1 MVTKSVKNANYW
13 QVDHKIKNIFEVKGV
28 TVLPSPEAWN
38 KFKWA
43 RKWFAKQPNEG
54 YFIWVKKQIDLPFFT
69 CVSIFSKNIRQD
81 LQNLLI
87 IEKNLK
93 VNLKGVCNSQKR
105 DLNCGHKARGKII
118 LKEGSSLKYEHI
130 HSWGEKDIIQPSYE
144 FLLEK
149 NSELDYT
156 YKNLFAPKKLKIKTD
171 FDLLAGAAANI
182 KIIADCRQSQTEI
195 KDTLRLNGEGSSG
208 QIQLR
213 LVGRKNSRIEAKSS
227 IVASSAGK
235 GHLDCQG
242 LLIDKDSIISLD
254 PKLVCKNKLAQ
265 LTHEASIGKISEEEL
280 NYLRMRGLAESE
292 AIDLIVNGFL
302 GRDRDEQNSTT

>member
-1 MVTKSVKNANYW
+1 MRNVKNVHYL
-13 QVDHKIKNIFEVKGV
+13 QIDHRVQNILKIKGV
-28 TVLPSPEAWN
+28 EILPAKLSWEKYNWLRPYF
-38 KFKWA
+38 FK
-43 RKWFAKQPNEG
+43 KPKEG
-54 YFIWVKKQIDLPFFT
+54 YFIWVKKQVGFPLFT
-69 CVSIFSKNIRQD
+69 CISISSKNLRQN

-93 VNLKGVCNSQKR
+93 VNLKGVCNSQRK

-118 LKEGSSLKYEHI
+118 LKEGSSLKYSHI
-130 HSWGEKDIIQPSYE
+130 HSWSEKDIVEPDYE

-156 YKNLFAPKKLKIKTD
+156 YKNLFSPKNLKIKTD
-171 FDLLAGAAANI
+171 FNLLAGAAANI
-182 KIIADCRQSQTEI
+182 KIIADCRQTQTEI
-195 KDTLRLNGEGSSG
+195 KDTLRLKGKGSSG

-213 LVGRKNSRIEAKSS
+213 LVGRKNSQIEAKSL
-227 IVASSAGK
+227 IVADSAGK

-280 NYLRMRGLAESE
+280 NYLRMRGLTESE
-292 AIDLIVNGFL
+292 AVNLIVNGFL